1 LTHSHDF
8 ATGTN
13 KILEASRLVVAWM
26 ACGLQAGAYEAAL
39 EYCLKRKQFGKPIAK
54 FQLIQERLSRMLA
67 NVEFSITLL
76 ARISKLFDEGKA
88 SVGMIGR
95 AKSNVTRLGRE
106 TVALAR
112 EVCGGNGIILD
123 NHVMK

>member
-1 LTHSHDF
+1 
-8 ATGTN
+8 
-13 KILEASRLVVAWM
+13 M